1 MAIVK
6 FDRGLFRNG
15 NSAKGMNYGQIE
27 PNQVWFD
34 RAGMVEAQCKLNKEQ
49 FSDAQVAPLTK
60 YVANSAA
67 AGQPSN
73 AVKIVA
79 QNGAFLQVDKQSYT
93 VSIPTQAGKTAGMP
107 VGINYSTEK
116 LYNQFAP
123 QRRNFFLTT
132 EDWLPRIGF
141 VERGMKVTTNTVQ
154 WDTGFTGVDV
164 YIDADLNP
172 LTPSNPT
179 PGQEGR
185 EANITDFSGFTTTA
199 DSLNVWQSVQAALDQ
214 GAVIYAAV
222 TDGSDGELVIG
233 GGSGNGNAFNPAD
246 PTTYIILAQVVAAYV
261 NADRTCTFMFQI
273 LDGGTK

>member
-1 MAIVK
+1 MALVK

-15 NSAKGMNYGQIE
+15 NSAKGLSYGQIE

-49 FSDAQVAPLTK
+49 FSDTQVAPLTK

-79 QNGAFLQVDKQSYT
+79 QNGAFLQIDKASYT
-93 VSIPTQAGKTAGMP
+93 ASIPTKAGLTAGMP

-132 EDWLPRIGF
+132 EDWLPRIGY
-141 VERGMKVTTNTVQ
+141 VERGMRITTNTVQ
-154 WDTGFTGVDV
+154 WDSTYDGPTVT
-164 YIDADLNP
+164 IDKDLNP
-172 LTPSNPT
+172 ATGT
-179 PGQEGR
+179 DGR
-185 EANITDFSGFTTTA
+185 EFSVADFTGFTTTA
-199 DSLNVWQSVQAALDQ
+199 DSLQVWQSVQQILAQ
-214 GAVIYAAV
+214 KGVIYAAV
-222 TDGSDGELVIG
+222 RDGSDGEFVIG
-233 GGSGNGNAFNPAD
+233 ITPD
-246 PTTYIILAQVVAAYV
+246 PDEDIILAQVVAAYV
-261 NADRTCTFMFQI
+261 NADRTCSFMFQI